1 MRTRK
6 AGPLLYRASMITAL
20 PVRCLPLVL
29 VVTALAATHLRA
41 GSQQPPH
48 TTTALAFIGVHVVP
62 MDKEGVLPGQ
72 TVVVENGRITAI
84 GPENGTVIP
93 AGAQRIDGRGKY
105 LMPGLADMHAHLP
118 PGDGS
123 AEDAAAI
130 HMQLYLANGVTTVRG
145 MMGHPSNLVLR
156 DRVAAG
162 KVLGPTIFAGSP
174 PLSGENASTPEAAEK
189 MVTSF
194 HQAGFDLLKV
204 WEGLSP
210 ESYAALT
217 TTARKLKIPIGG
229 HVTASVGLERALE
242 AGQSS
247 IEHLD
252 GYLQAAVSKA
262 SPVPPSGSQLVLG
275 PVQKF
280 VDEGQMKVLAER
292 TRKAGVFNTPT
303 LTLFKVVVSEDP
315 VETFLSWPE
324 MKYIS
329 AGLRAQ
335 FAAQK
340 TGTYEIPAP
349 AAERKRYLELRN
361 TMVKAL
367 SDAGAGLL
375 VGPDSP
381 QMFLVP
387 GFATHREIQSLVD
400 AGLTP
405 YQALAAATRAPAE
418 YLGKQKEFGT
428 VEIGKRADLLLVDG
442 NPLQEVANARKR
454 AGVVLRGQW
463 LPAADLDAMLTSIA
477 NRHQTPSK

>member
-1 MRTRK
+1 MRTHK
-6 AGPLLYRASMITAL
+6 AGPLLYRASMIPAL
-20 PVRCLPLVL
+20 PVRYLPLVL
-29 VVTALAATHLRA
+29 VVTALAAAHRA
-41 GSQQPPH
+41 ESQQPPQ
-48 TTTALAFIGVHVVP
+48 TPATLAFVGVNVVP
-62 MDKEGVLPGQ
+62 MDKEGVIAGQ

-84 GPENGTVIP
+84 GRENGTVIP
-93 AGAQRIDGRGKY
+93 AGAHRIDGRGKY

-174 PLSGENASTPEAAEK
+174 PLSGENAATPEAAEK

-204 WEGLSP
+204 WEGLSS
-210 ESYAALT
+210 ESYTAVIA
-217 TTARKLKIPIGG
+217 TARKLEIPIGG

-252 GYLQAAVSKA
+252 GYLQAAASKA

-280 VDEGQMKVLAER
+280 VDPAEMQTLAER
-292 TRKAGVFNTPT
+292 TRRAGVFNTPT

-315 VETFLSWPE
+315 VETFLAWPE

-349 AAERKRYLELRN
+349 AAERRRYVELRN

-367 SDAGAGLL
+367 SDARAGLL

-418 YLGKQKEFGT
+418 YLGQQKEFGT
-428 VEIGKRADLLLVDG
+428 VEIGRRADLLLVQG
-442 NPLQEVANARKR
+442 NPLQDVANARNR